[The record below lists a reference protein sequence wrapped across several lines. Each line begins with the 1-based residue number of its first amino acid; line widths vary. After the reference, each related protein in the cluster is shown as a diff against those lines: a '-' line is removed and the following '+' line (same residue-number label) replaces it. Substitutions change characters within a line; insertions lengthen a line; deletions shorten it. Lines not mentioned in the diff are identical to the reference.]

1 MPLTHTRLAW
11 VGRSL
16 SRSKFGTHRR
26 SWVGSVT
33 RGAKALGCTA
43 RRLYW
48 RRSMAAQVRALGLAI
63 YTVVFFPQFDRQA
76 PGDVAAFV
84 VVEYG
89 EYLRFSGRTAPAV
102 EACRQA

>member
-1 MPLTHTRLAW
+1 MSLTHTRLAW

-26 SWVGSVT
+26 SWVGSVM

-43 RRLYW
+43 RRSC
-48 RRSMAAQVRALGLAI
+48 RRRLIAAQACALGLAI

-89 EYLRFSGRTAPAV
+89 EYLRFPGRTAPAA